1 MPVQPSDQEEEGSHP
16 IAGLFGILIS
26 PSVRRGVAKT
36 PTGPDNYAVKSPP
49 PAALRGR

>member
-36 PTGPDNYAVKSPP
+36 PTGRIIMRLR
-49 PAALRGR
+49 ALHQQR